1 MIDRRYNRTA
11 DTGRFEM
18 IHRGT
23 PVPVPIYVG
32 IDLRVEGKKNPNDLF
47 DLIEINLGKVCKTG
61 RPANLNPIPTPV
73 VNTHST
79 NQNISPTT
87 NNSTSAMALL
97 QTAASSPIP
106 SSSPHTP
113 GESRP
118 AVSHPASALATQP
131 PSPPAKNFSPPVTL
145 KLRREMTQP
154 VLSRAELVS
163 SMDAP
168 LEKLANNDMFPIQY
182 RSNIISTRANQ
193 SPLTD
198 QHRSRH
204 VRINGS
210 RLSADYFPVR
220 QVSRSRVNDRLPSPK
235 GKIFI
240 DHFRL
245 FLSENFHQNSSFP
258 QDLIA
263 SFDLTRLP
271 TLPVRSQHFNR
282 LVKQRLIINSRK
294 ARLSL
299 RDEQS
304 LFSSLIITARPAA
317 AQE

>member
-1 MIDRRYNRTA
+1 MIDRRYHRTA

-32 IDLRVEGKKNPNDLF
+32 IDLRVEGKKNPNDPF
-47 DLIEINLGKVCKTG
+47 VLIRTNLGKVCKTG
-61 RPANLNPIPTPV
+61 RPANPNPIPTPLA
-73 VNTHST
+73 NTQST

-97 QTAASSPIP
+97 QTTASSPTSLP
-106 SSSPHTP
+106 SSPHTLA
-113 GESRP
+113 ESRP
-118 AVSHPASALATQP
+118 AVSHPASALGTQP
-131 PSPPAKNFSPPVTL
+131 SSSPAKNPSPPVTL

-168 LEKLANNDMFPIQY
+168 LEKLANNDIFPIQY
-182 RSNIISTRANQ
+182 RSNIISTRGNQ
-193 SPLTD
+193 TQQTD
-198 QHRSRH
+198 HHRSRH

-240 DHFRL
+240 DLCPYFSLRE
-245 FLSENFHQNSSFP
+245 FSSKIP
-258 QDLIA
+258 
-263 SFDLTRLP
+263 
-271 TLPVRSQHFNR
+271 
-282 LVKQRLIINSRK
+282 
-294 ARLSL
+294 LSL
-299 RDEQS
+299 K
-304 LFSSLIITARPAA
+304 I
-317 AQE
+317 